1 MHQVQTAV
9 LQDASLSTR
18 WRRTSKKGIKAA
30 GIKAAVYLLL
40 DGARHLQEQ
49 LLLPNGV

>member
-30 GIKAAVYLLL
+30 VYLLL

-49 LLLPNGV
+49 LLLPDGV